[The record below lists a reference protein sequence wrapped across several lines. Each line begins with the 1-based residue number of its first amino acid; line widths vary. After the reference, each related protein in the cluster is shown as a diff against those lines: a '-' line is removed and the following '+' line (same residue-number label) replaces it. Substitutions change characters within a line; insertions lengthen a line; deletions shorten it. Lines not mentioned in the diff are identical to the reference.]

1 MTIPFADLFNKARA
15 RLRPAAADSMGA
27 QPRPDPMEKP
37 SSERLSKTV
46 LPNTIRTLMSP
57 DPMKVATASARGA
70 KAASASTLPPV
81 EASSRTAPAHSR
93 QLPRASV
100 LGLEPKMER
109 TISLQ
114 LADILEQMPAGYV
127 KSQETF
133 DPARSSPFA
142 WAVMITRNKAIDR
155 LRVRQRLDKLREKV
169 ISEESFYQDKDETS
183 ANEPALRERGALIRS
198 ALHQIP
204 EEQRQALEL
213 SFFSGLTHEQIAER
227 LDTPLGTIKA
237 RIRRGLLR
245 LRDCLKE
252 GL

>member
-1 MTIPFADLFNKARA
+1 MGTAQTLSSEVAWSDSFLSIQANSGDWERGRTLGMTSLAQESDNEFDA
-15 RLRPAAADSMGA
+15 RLISRIAAGDDSAFDMLYKRFSRSLYGMA
-27 QPRPDPMEKP
+27 YRMMNDAKEA
-37 SSERLSKTV
+37 EDV
-46 LPNTIRTLMSP
+46 LQEGFTYIWR
-57 DPMKVATASARGA
+57 
-70 KAASASTLPPV
+70 KAA
-81 EASSRTAPAHSR
+81 
-93 QLPRASV
+93 
-100 LGLEPKMER
+100 
-109 TISLQ
+109 
-114 LADILEQMPAGYV
+114 
-127 KSQETF
+127 TF

-169 ISEESFYQDKDETS
+169 ISEESFYPDKDETS

>member
-1 MTIPFADLFNKARA
+1 MGAAQTLSSEVAWSTSFLSIQANSGDWERGRTLGMTSLAQESDNEFDA
-15 RLRPAAADSMGA
+15 RLISRIAAGDDSAFDILYKRFSRSLYGMA
-27 QPRPDPMEKP
+27 YRMMNDAKEA
-37 SSERLSKTV
+37 EDV
-46 LPNTIRTLMSP
+46 LQEGFTYIWR
-57 DPMKVATASARGA
+57 
-70 KAASASTLPPV
+70 KAA
-81 EASSRTAPAHSR
+81 
-93 QLPRASV
+93 
-100 LGLEPKMER
+100 
-109 TISLQ
+109 
-114 LADILEQMPAGYV
+114 
-127 KSQETF
+127 TF